1 MGPVWR
7 RGVDSLLRFA
17 PQRRLAVIAALTAP
31 VWLLPEPVGRYAG
44 LSVLVLLL
52 LAAAVDLLLLPPRA
66 ALGVEREFPGSVGIG
81 DDAEGTYTVFNRTG
95 RRITVELHDRLPVL
109 VRGGASGS
117 PDSGAGATRG
127 ATLMPVPASSAQA
140 LTVPLTG
147 KARGVAPLGPL
158 GVRVSSA
165 LGLVAARYTFE
176 TTDSIRVIPSLSGVR
191 RYRLLAMQHRL
202 GAMGIRVLR
211 QKGQG
216 QAFANLREYV
226 RGDDPRHIDW
236 KATSKKGKF
245 ITREF
250 TVERSQTVITLVDAG
265 RGMTQLSGEFSR
277 FEHALSSALILT
289 DIASAGGDRVGTLV
303 FDDEVRAFVPPQ
315 ASRGALHLVRDA
327 FIPVVATTREPD
339 YASAFRFL
347 AAHQGKRALVVF
359 FTDVIDVRASQALLA
374 HVTRSAARH
383 LVLVVALR
391 NDALFEAS
399 RPRDAASPVAL
410 FESSAAEELI
420 QARDEVLERMRR
432 AGVIVLDVSPQ
443 TMTAGVVN
451 RYLEL
456 KARGAL

>member
-1 MGPVWR
+1 MGRAWR
-7 RGVDSLLRFA
+7 RVVDVLLRFA
-17 PQRRLAVIAALTAP
+17 PQRRLAALAALTAP
-31 VWLLPEPVGRYAG
+31 LWLLPAPVGSYAA
-44 LSVLVLLL
+44 LSALALLV

-66 ALGVEREFPGSVGIG
+66 SLGVERDFPPSVGIG
-81 DDAEGTYTVFNRTG
+81 DEGDGRYTVFNRTG
-95 RRITVELHDRLPVL
+95 RRIVVELHDRLPVL
-109 VRGGASGS
+109 VDGGAG
-117 PDSGAGATRG
+117 GVNVT
-127 ATLMPVPASSAQA
+127 VPPSSAQE
-140 LTVPLTG
+140 LTVSLTG
-147 KARGVAPLGPL
+147 RARGDSELGPV

-165 LGLVAARYTFE
+165 LGLIGARYRFDTS
-176 TTDSIRVIPSLSGVR
+176 DRIRVIPSLSGVR

-202 GAMGIRVLR
+202 DAMGIRVLR

-216 QAFANLREYV
+216 QAFASLREYV

-245 ITREF
+245 ITREY
-250 TVERSQTVITLVDAG
+250 TIERSQTVITLIDAG

-289 DIASAGGDRVGTLV
+289 DIASNGGDRVGTLV

-391 NDALFEAS
+391 NDALFEAAK
-399 RPRDAASPVAL
+399 PRDVTSPAAL
-410 FESSAAEELI
+410 YESSAAEEVI
-420 QARDEVLERMRR
+420 GARDEVLERMRR